1 MRNPWAQTGN
11 YRTSYVQDTTI
22 FANHREIVSVVL
34 LLIALCIQP
43 MFLERSQVLVLNFI
57 LIYAIAVL
65 GLNITTGYAGLISVG
80 QAAFM
85 GVGAYTVALSAPNL
99 PFWLTIPLGG
109 LTAAII
115 GFIVGIPSLRV
126 KHLYLALATL
136 AFQEIFVWVV
146 GRSPALAQG
155 AAIPVEMR
163 NFLGLEIGFRNH
175 NYFWYY
181 VILLVLVLMVMAWRN
196 LLRGKYGRA
205 LIAVRDN
212 DRAADAMGM
221 DPGRTKLMAFA
232 LGAFYGGVAGG
243 LLAYMQRAVVVEEF
257 TLGRSVALLAM
268 AIVGGLGTVVGSLLG
283 PAFIEFLRLYMERL
297 SEWMKSN
304 AFIQSITPAGV
315 GVASALLP
323 LSFGLVIVLFLI
335 FEPRGLYNWWR
346 LLRSY
351 FRTWPFKY

>member
-11 YRTSYVQDTTI
+11 YRTTYVQDVTI
-22 FANHREIVSVVL
+22 FATYREILSVAVL
-34 LLIALCIQP
+34 LLAMLVLPQ
-43 MFLERSQVLVLNFI
+43 FLERSQVLVLNFI

-85 GVGAYTVALSAPNL
+85 GVGAYAVALSAPHL

-109 LTAAII
+109 AVAAVF
-115 GFIVGIPSLRV
+115 GYIVGLPSLRV

-136 AFQEIFVWVV
+136 AFQEIFVWTV
-146 GRSPALAQG
+146 GRMPLLAQG
-155 AAIPVEMR
+155 AAISVNTPS
-163 NFLGLEIGFRNH
+163 FLGYQVGFRTHNH
-175 NYFWYY
+175 FWYY
-181 VILLVLVLMVMAWRN
+181 IILAFLVLSVISWRN
-196 LLRGKYGRA
+196 MLRGKYGRA

-221 DPGRTKLMAFA
+221 DPGRTKLFAFA
-232 LGAFYGGVAGG
+232 LGAFYGGIAGG
-243 LLAYMQRAVVVEEF
+243 LLAYFQRAVVIEEF
-257 TLGRSVALLAM
+257 TLAKSVAFLAM
-268 AIVGGLGTVVGSLLG
+268 AIVGGLGTIVGSLLG
-283 PAFIEFLRLYMERL
+283 PAFIEYLRLWVERL
-297 SEWMKSN
+297 SEGIKAN
-304 AFIQSITPAGV
+304 QALQQIIPPGV
-315 GVASALLP
+315 DLASALLP
-323 LSFGLVIVLFLI
+323 LTFGLVIVLFLM

>member
-22 FANHREIVSVVL
+22 FANYREIVSVVL
-34 LLIALCIQP
+34 LLVALCILP

-181 VILLVLVLMVMAWRN
+181 IILFVLVLMVIAWRN

-221 DPGRTKLMAFA
+221 DPGRTKLFAFA
-232 LGAFYGGVAGG
+232 LGAFLWGHSRWPAGLHAAGRGGGGVYPGPFGGAPGHGHCGRAGHRGGQPPGPG
-243 LLAYMQRAVVVEEF
+243 LYRVFAALHGTAFGMDEVQCLRSEHHPG
-257 TLGRSVALLAM
+257 GR
-268 AIVGGLGTVVGSLLG
+268 GRGLGLVA
-283 PAFIEFLRLYMERL
+283 PFLWPGHCAVPDLR
-297 SEWMKSN
+297 
-304 AFIQSITPAGV
+304 AQG
-315 GVASALLP
+315 AL
-323 LSFGLVIVLFLI
+323 
-335 FEPRGLYNWWR
+335 
-346 LLRSY
+346 
-351 FRTWPFKY
+351 

>member
-11 YRTSYVQDTTI
+11 YRTSYEQDTTI
-22 FANHREIVSVVL
+22 FATYREIVSVVALVLLML
-34 LLIALCIQP
+34 LLPQ
-43 MFLERSQVLVLNFI
+43 FLQRSQVLVLNFI

-85 GVGAYTVALSAPNL
+85 GVGAYTTALLAPNL
-99 PFWLTIPLGG
+99 PFWMTIPLGG
-109 LTAAII
+109 LMAAAF
-115 GFIVGIPSLRV
+115 GWVVGLPSLRV

-136 AFQEIFVWVV
+136 AFQEIFVWAV
-146 GRSPALAQG
+146 GHTSALAQG
-155 AAIPVEMR
+155 AAIPVDTR
-163 NFLGLEIGFRNH
+163 PFFGYQIGFRTHNH
-175 NYFWYY
+175 FWYY
-181 VILLVLVLMVMAWRN
+181 VILAVLVLMVIMWRN

-212 DRAADAMGM
+212 DRAADAMGI
-221 DPGRTKLMAFA
+221 DPGTTKLFAFA

-243 LLAYMQRAVVVEEF
+243 LLAYFTRSVVIEEF
-257 TLGRSVALLAM
+257 TLGRSVAFLAM

-283 PAFIEFLRLYMERL
+283 PAFIEYLRLYVERF
-297 SEWMKSN
+297 SEWVKGN
-304 AFIQSITPAGV
+304 EVIHQIIPAGV
-315 GVASALLP
+315 DVASALLP
-323 LSFGLVIVLFLI
+323 LSFGLVIVLFLM
-335 FEPRGLYNWWR
+335 FEPRGLFNWWR

>member
-11 YRTSYVQDTTI
+11 YRTSYQQDTTI
-22 FANHREIVSVVL
+22 FASYREIVSIGVL
-34 LLIALCIQP
+34 LAVLLALPQ
-43 MFLERSQVLVLNFI
+43 FLERSQVLTLNFI
-57 LIYAIAVL
+57 LIYAVAVL

-85 GVGAYTVALSAPNL
+85 GVGAYTAALLAPNL
-99 PFWLTIPLGG
+99 PFFVTIPLGG
-109 LTAAII
+109 LAAAAV
-115 GFIVGIPSLRV
+115 GYVVGIPSLRV

-136 AFQEIFVWVV
+136 AFQEVFVWSV
-146 GRSPALAQG
+146 GKSPLLAQG

-163 NFLGLEIGFRNH
+163 NFLGYEIGFRNH
-175 NYFWYY
+175 NHFWYY
-181 VILLVLVLMVMAWRN
+181 IILAVLVLMVIAWRN
-196 LLRGKYGRA
+196 LLRGKYGRS

-221 DPGRTKLMAFA
+221 DPGRTKLLAFA

-243 LLAYMQRAVVVEEF
+243 LLAYFQRSVVIEEF
-257 TLGRSVALLAM
+257 TLGKSVAFLAM

-283 PAFIEFLRLYMERL
+283 PAFIEFLRLTVERI
-297 SEWMKSN
+297 SESIKN
-304 AFIQSITPAGV
+304 NPTLQSIIPAGV
-315 GVASALLP
+315 DVASALLP
-323 LSFGLVIVLFLI
+323 LSFGLVIVLFLV

>member
-11 YRTSYVQDTTI
+11 YRTSYEQDTTI
-22 FANHREIVSVVL
+22 FATYREIVSVVL
-34 LLIALCIQP
+34 LLVAMCVLP

-85 GVGAYTVALSAPNL
+85 GVGAYTVALTAPHL
-99 PFWLTIPLGG
+99 PFWITIPLGG
-109 LTAAII
+109 LLAAVV
-115 GFIVGIPSLRV
+115 GGVVGIPSLRV

-175 NYFWYY
+175 NFFWYY
-181 VILLVLVLMVMAWRN
+181 VILFVLVLMVILWRN

-221 DPGRTKLMAFA
+221 DPGFTKLTAFA

-243 LLAYMQRAVVVEEF
+243 LLAYFSRSVVIEEF
-257 TLGRSVALLAM
+257 TLGQSVTFLAM

-283 PAFIEFLRLYMERL
+283 PAFLEFLSIGMERV
-297 SEWMKSN
+297 SEAIKAN
-304 AFIQSITPAGV
+304 EAVQRIIPAGV
-315 GVASALLP
+315 DLASALLP
-323 LSFGLVIVLFLI
+323 LTFGLVIVLFLM

-351 FRTWPFKY
+351 FRTWPFKF

>member
-11 YRTSYVQDTTI
+11 YRTSYEQDTTI
-22 FANHREIVSVVL
+22 FATYREIVSVGVL
-34 LLIALCIQP
+34 LVALVLLPQ
-43 MFLERSQVLVLNFI
+43 FLERSQVLTLNFI

-85 GVGAYTVALSAPNL
+85 GVGAYTVALAAPYL
-99 PFWLTIPLGG
+99 PFYLTIPLG
-109 LTAAII
+109 AAVAAVF
-115 GFIVGIPSLRV
+115 GAIVGIPSLRV

-136 AFQEIFVWVV
+136 AFQEIFVWSV
-146 GRSPALAQG
+146 GRMPALAQG
-155 AAIPVEMR
+155 ASIPVEMR
-163 NFLGLEIGFRNH
+163 NFLGYEIGFRNH
-175 NYFWYY
+175 NHFWYY
-181 VILLVLVLMVMAWRN
+181 VILFTLVLMVIAWRN

-205 LIAVRDN
+205 LVAVRDN

-232 LGAFYGGVAGG
+232 LGALYAGVAGG
-243 LLAYMQRAVVVEEF
+243 LLAYFQRSVVIEEF
-257 TLGRSVALLAM
+257 TLAKSVGFLAM

-283 PAFIEFLRLYMERL
+283 PAFIEYLRLLMERF
-297 SEWMKSN
+297 SEWIKGN
-304 AFIQSITPAGV
+304 QVIQQVIPPGV
-315 GVASALLP
+315 DVASALLP
-323 LSFGLVIVLFLI
+323 LSFGLVIVLFLM

-346 LLRSY
+346 LVRSY

>member
-22 FANHREIVSVVL
+22 FANYREIVSVVL
-34 LLIALCIQP
+34 LLVGLCILP
-43 MFLERSQVLVLNFI
+43 LFLERSQVLVLNFI

-85 GVGAYTVALSAPNL
+85 GVGAYTVALSAPSL

-109 LTAAII
+109 FTAAII

-126 KHLYLALATL
+126 KHLYLVLATL

-181 VILLVLVLMVMAWRN
+181 VILFVLVLMVMAWRN

-257 TLGRSVALLAM
+257 TLESTNHLTQIRHC
-268 AIVGGLGTVVGSLLG
+268 
-283 PAFIEFLRLYMERL
+283 
-297 SEWMKSN
+297 
-304 AFIQSITPAGV
+304 
-315 GVASALLP
+315 
-323 LSFGLVIVLFLI
+323 
-335 FEPRGLYNWWR
+335 
-346 LLRSY
+346 SY
-351 FRTWPFKY
+351 V